1 VKTKPA
7 QLASL
12 FAIAGLGWI
21 VVLLSPTPAMAM
33 HITEGYPPIQG
44 APAGIDAQLGGAG
57 LGDEQVLSD
66 QHVPGRTR
74 VVME

>member
-12 FAIAGLGWI
+12 FAMAGFSCV

-33 HITEGYPPIQG
+33 HIAEG
-44 APAGIDAQLGGAG
+44 
-57 LGDEQVLSD
+57 
-66 QHVPGRTR
+66 
-74 VVME
+74 